1 MKLAEFKEKY
11 IGDRA
16 FYKRY
21 LYLALPMIV
30 QNAITNLVSFLDNIM
45 VGQLGTEQMS
55 GVAIVNQLIFVYNLA
70 IFGAVSAASIFG
82 AQYYGKRNHK
92 GHMYS
97 FRFKLYAAL
106 LVTGLTILL
115 FLTCGDNL
123 ISLYL
128 TDTAGDGATDVALGY
143 GLQYLGIMVVGLVP
157 FAVNQ
162 AYATNIK
169 ETGQTMV
176 PMVASFVA
184 VGSNALLDYLLIFGI
199 GPFPELGV
207 AGAALATVIARYI
220 EAFIIIVWAHSHT
233 GQNLYRI
240 WHSGRGIE
248 GDYREGISADAQRG
262 SVGGGYDGGHTV
274 LFRPWTGG
282 SGGTEYSD
290 DNHKP
295 VQHHLSAAWFLHQYR
310 GRTVSGR
317 RRAGRSKGRRQQD
330 DRVQCVLLR
339 DRGRSYAG
347 GRRIFPADLQYNGG
361 DQGACDKLHR
371 RIGDDHAVLFVQP
384 CVVLYAA
391 IGRKNDGY
399 VPV

>member
-1 MKLAEFKEKY
+1 MRGQSDLA
-11 IGDRA
+11 
-16 FYKRY
+16 
-21 LYLALPMIV
+21 
-30 QNAITNLVSFLDNIM
+30 
-45 VGQLGTEQMS
+45 
-55 GVAIVNQLIFVYNLA
+55 
-70 IFGAVSAASIFG
+70 
-82 AQYYGKRNHK
+82 
-92 GHMYS
+92 
-97 FRFKLYAAL
+97 
-106 LVTGLTILL
+106 
-115 FLTCGDNL
+115 
-123 ISLYL
+123 YL

-233 GQNLYRI
+233 GQNLYLKGSLYRI

-391 IGRKNDGY
+391 IGGKTMVTFLFDSVFTWIVVVPAAFVLARFTGLGIVSVYFLVQATELIKVVIGY
-399 VPV
+399 RMVRSKVWLVQMV